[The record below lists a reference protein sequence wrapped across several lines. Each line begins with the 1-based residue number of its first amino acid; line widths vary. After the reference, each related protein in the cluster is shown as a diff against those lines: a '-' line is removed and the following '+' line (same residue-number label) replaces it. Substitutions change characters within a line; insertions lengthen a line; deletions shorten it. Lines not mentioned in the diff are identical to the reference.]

1 MKGSKQMTKR
11 DMIEIIL
18 TDAVVAKSE
27 SKNEELNSHIES
39 LIRKLDLTE
48 EFQAKKNKLGLV
60 LSYFN

>member
-1 MKGSKQMTKR
+1 MTKKE
-11 DMIEIIL
+11 MIEVIL

-27 SKNEELNSHIES
+27 SKSEEFNSQMER

-48 EFQAKKNKLGLV
+48 EFQAKKDKLGLV